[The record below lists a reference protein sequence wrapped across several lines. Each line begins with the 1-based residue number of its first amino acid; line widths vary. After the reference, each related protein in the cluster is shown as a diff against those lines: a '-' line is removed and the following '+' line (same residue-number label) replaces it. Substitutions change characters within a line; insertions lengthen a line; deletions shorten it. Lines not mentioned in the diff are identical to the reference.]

1 MICCALSAETL
12 QLDAGGRTEILFERW
27 LAFFFFPPFSLI
39 HLRRCADDRGGQTL
53 TKLCL
58 LAVIFIGKARN
69 NIYAGGKHLVECNA
83 VP

>member
-1 MICCALSAETL
+1 MT
-12 QLDAGGRTEILFERW
+12 G
-27 LAFFFFPPFSLI
+27 
-39 HLRRCADDRGGQTL
+39 GGQTL

-69 NIYAGGKHLVECNA
+69 NISAGGKHLVECNA